1 MAEGGILVLVVVVM
15 LVVESILVLV
25 LLVENLVL
33 VVEGHTLRSTGPLL
47 LKPLQLESAASQGGG
62 EEDGEDP
69 GEHQWSAWSTACDH
83 ISAALALHNSLL
95 KYQSHTATVGLKLT
109 VPTLRRNR
117 AG

>member
-1 MAEGGILVLVVVVM
+1 MVEGGILVLVVVVM

-25 LLVENLVL
+25 LVVKNLVL

-83 ISAALALHNSLL
+83 IGAVPVLHNSLL
-95 KYQSHTATVGLKLT
+95 VINHMGWGWLEVDSASAEVE
-109 VPTLRRNR
+109 
-117 AG
+117 

>member
-15 LVVESILVLV
+15 LVVESI
-25 LLVENLVL
+25 LVL

-83 ISAALALHNSLL
+83 IGAVPVLHNSLL
-95 KYQSHTATVGLKLT
+95 VINHIRLGL
-109 VPTLRRNR
+109 
-117 AG
+117 A

>member
-1 MAEGGILVLVVVVM
+1 MVEGGILVLGVVVM

-25 LLVENLVL
+25 VK
-33 VVEGHTLRSTGPLL
+33 GHTLRSTGPLL

-83 ISAALALHNSLL
+83 IGAVPVLHNSLL
-95 KYQSHTATVGLKLT
+95 VINHMGWGWLEVDRSSAE
-109 VPTLRRNR
+109 
-117 AG
+117 AE

>member
-1 MAEGGILVLVVVVM
+1 MVEGGILVLGVVVM
-15 LVVESILVLV
+15 LVLESI
-25 LLVENLVL
+25 LVL

-83 ISAALALHNSLL
+83 IGAVPVLHNSLL
-95 KYQSHTATVGLKLT
+95 VINHMGWGWLEVDSPNAE
-109 VPTLRRNR
+109 
-117 AG
+117 AE

>member
-1 MAEGGILVLVVVVM
+1 MVEGEILVLGVVVM
-15 LVVESILVLV
+15 LVVESI
-25 LLVENLVL
+25 LVL

-83 ISAALALHNSLL
+83 IGAVPVLHNSLL
-95 KYQSHTATVGLKLT
+95 VINHMGWGWLEVDSDNAEVE
-109 VPTLRRNR
+109 
-117 AG
+117 

>member
-15 LVVESILVLV
+15 LVVESI
-25 LLVENLVL
+25 LVL

-83 ISAALALHNSLL
+83 IGAVPVLHNSLL
-95 KYQSHTATVGLKLT
+95 VINHMGWGWLEVDSSNAE
-109 VPTLRRNR
+109 
-117 AG
+117 AE

>member
-1 MAEGGILVLVVVVM
+1 MVEGGILVLVMVVM
-15 LVVESILVLV
+15 LVVESI
-25 LLVENLVL
+25 LVL

-83 ISAALALHNSLL
+83 IGAVPVLHNSLL
-95 KYQSHTATVGLKLT
+95 VINHMGWGWLEVDSASAEVE
-109 VPTLRRNR
+109 
-117 AG
+117 

>member
-1 MAEGGILVLVVVVM
+1 MGEGGILVLVMVVM
-15 LVVESILVLV
+15 LVVESI
-25 LLVENLVL
+25 LVL

-83 ISAALALHNSLL
+83 IGAVPVLHNSLL
-95 KYQSHTATVGLKLT
+95 VINHMGWGWLEVDSASAEVE
-109 VPTLRRNR
+109 
-117 AG
+117 

>member
-25 LLVENLVL
+25 LVVENLV
-33 VVEGHTLRSTGPLL
+33 VEGCTLRSTGPLL

-83 ISAALALHNSLL
+83 IGAVPVLHNSLL
-95 KYQSHTATVGLKLT
+95 VINHMGWGWLEVDSPNAE
-109 VPTLRRNR
+109 
-117 AG
+117 AE

>member
-1 MAEGGILVLVVVVM
+1 MEGGILVLVVVVM

-25 LLVENLVL
+25 
-33 VVEGHTLRSTGPLL
+33 VEGHTLRPTGPLL

-83 ISAALALHNSLL
+83 IGAVPVLHNSLL
-95 KYQSHTATVGLKLT
+95 VINHMGWGWLEVDSDNAEVE
-109 VPTLRRNR
+109 
-117 AG
+117 

>member
-15 LVVESILVLV
+15 LVVESI
-25 LLVENLVL
+25 LVL

-83 ISAALALHNSLL
+83 IGAVPVLHNSLL
-95 KYQSHTATVGLKLT
+95 VINHMGWGWLEVDSPNAE
-109 VPTLRRNR
+109 
-117 AG
+117 AE

>member
-25 LLVENLVL
+25 
-33 VVEGHTLRSTGPLL
+33 VEGHTLRSTGPLL
-47 LKPLQLESAASQGGG
+47 LKPVQLESAASEGGG

-83 ISAALALHNSLL
+83 ISAALCFTIHCWLSIT
-95 KYQSHTATVGLKLT
+95 YG
-109 VPTLRRNR
+109 
-117 AG
+117 

>member
-1 MAEGGILVLVVVVM
+1 MVEGGILVLGVVVM
-15 LVVESILVLV
+15 LVVESI
-25 LLVENLVL
+25 LVL

-83 ISAALALHNSLL
+83 IGAVPVLHNSLL
-95 KYQSHTATVGLKLT
+95 VINHIQLGL
-109 VPTLRRNR
+109 
-117 AG
+117 A

>member
-1 MAEGGILVLVVVVM
+1 MVEGGILVLVVVVM
-15 LVVESILVLV
+15 LVVESI
-25 LLVENLVL
+25 LVL

-83 ISAALALHNSLL
+83 IGAVPVLHNSLL
-95 KYQSHTATVGLKLT
+95 VINHMGWGWLEVDSSNAE
-109 VPTLRRNR
+109 
-117 AG
+117 AE

>member
-1 MAEGGILVLVVVVM
+1 MAEGGILVLGVVVM
-15 LVVESILVLV
+15 LVVESI
-25 LLVENLVL
+25 LVL

-83 ISAALALHNSLL
+83 IGAVPVLHNSLL
-95 KYQSHTATVGLKLT
+95 VINHMGWGWLEVDSDNAEVE
-109 VPTLRRNR
+109 
-117 AG
+117 

>member
-15 LVVESILVLV
+15 LVVESI
-25 LLVENLVL
+25 LVL

-83 ISAALALHNSLL
+83 IGAVPVLHNSLMVINHMGWGWL
-95 KYQSHTATVGLKLT
+95 EVDSPNAE
-109 VPTLRRNR
+109 
-117 AG
+117 AE

>member
-1 MAEGGILVLVVVVM
+1 MVEGGILVLVVVVM
-15 LVVESILVLV
+15 LVVESI
-25 LLVENLVL
+25 LVL

-83 ISAALALHNSLL
+83 IGAALALHNSRLVINHIRL
-95 KYQSHTATVGLKLT
+95 GL
-109 VPTLRRNR
+109 
-117 AG
+117 A

>member
-1 MAEGGILVLVVVVM
+1 MVEGGILVLVVVVM

-25 LLVENLVL
+25 
-33 VVEGHTLRSTGPLL
+33 VEGCTLRPTGPLL

-83 ISAALALHNSLL
+83 IGAVPVLHNSLL
-95 KYQSHTATVGLKLT
+95 VINHMGWGWLEVDSDNAEVE
-109 VPTLRRNR
+109 
-117 AG
+117 